1 MGQITV
7 PSGRTSAEGKGP
19 QGSRA
24 TIDSVQKTVEESFP
38 RLWQVTDA
46 CLSVCGALL
55 LADLDDPVGLNLLGP
70 PACGKTTVLSFFYDS
85 PYCYRSDHFTPA
97 SFVSHSANVKKKDL
111 AKIDMLP
118 RIKDRVMI
126 VPELAPVFSKRKE
139 YLEENIGIMIRV
151 FDGQGLQTDSGA
163 QGRRGYSGEYLF
175 TWIGATT
182 PLPHRAW
189 QAMGKLGSRWLFMV
203 MPRELSVQE
212 QRELEVEELIND
224 VSYKDKVKYCRRVIG
239 SYLSV
244 LFEKYGWEIE
254 KGSTKVKVGEKI
266 EWNRKEDEE
275 HIRLIVSVAQ
285 LVAGAR
291 SAASIW
297 TEKSDDKVTYSYAQ
311 PIEEVP
317 SRLKNILYNLAR
329 GHAIIH
335 ERTRL
340 NRDDVV
346 LVTRIALSS
355 MQDDRREAL
364 RLLFTDEKVSTGM
377 LSEALRVDERTA
389 RSIMKTLEVLGVVDV
404 HEEGQGSEQHMKL
417 SSVFQHLLNTTEG
430 LGQLLK
436 RAARGVEADV

>member
-1 MGQITV
+1 
-7 PSGRTSAEGKGP
+7 
-19 QGSRA
+19 
-24 TIDSVQKTVEESFP
+24 
-38 RLWQVTDA
+38 
-46 CLSVCGALL
+46 
-55 LADLDDPVGLNLLGP
+55 
-70 PACGKTTVLSFFYDS
+70 
-85 PYCYRSDHFTPA
+85 
-97 SFVSHSANVKKKDL
+97 VKKKDL

-317 SRLKNILYNLAR
+317 SRLKSILYNLAR